1 MNETKISA
9 NQVNEKSLQ
18 LLMQVAVNPE
28 PVSAKGLS
36 EQLQVPL
43 SSLYRHLK
51 LLKEWNLI
59 EESPHDKTLIIG
71 PAALLLMRSYETS
84 QHNLDAVEAVLS
96 RLQKQTGK
104 WPRIWCLSVI
114 EPYALAKE
122 KVCRRFDAA
131 SSRVKVNHC
140 FEVPHLK

>member
-59 EESPHDKTLIIG
+59 EESPHDK
-71 PAALLLMRSYETS
+71 
-84 QHNLDAVEAVLS
+84 
-96 RLQKQTGK
+96 
-104 WPRIWCLSVI
+104 
-114 EPYALAKE
+114 
-122 KVCRRFDAA
+122 
-131 SSRVKVNHC
+131 
-140 FEVPHLK
+140 